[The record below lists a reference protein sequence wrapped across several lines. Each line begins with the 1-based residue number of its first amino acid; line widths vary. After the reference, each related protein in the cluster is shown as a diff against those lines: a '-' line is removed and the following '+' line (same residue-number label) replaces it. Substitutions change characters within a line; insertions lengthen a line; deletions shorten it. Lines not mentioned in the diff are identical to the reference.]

1 MTGSLDGSWQ
11 SYLTILVIALVA
23 HESWRW
29 LGAFLGRNVE
39 QDDAVFI
46 WVRYVSTAIVAALV
60 MRLVLFPAG
69 GLASVVLGIRVA
81 SVAVGAGIF
90 IATRGNLAAGIAT
103 TCLTMV
109 GLVWAWG

>member
-11 SYLTILVIALVA
+11 SYLTILVIALLA

-39 QDDAVFI
+39 QDDTVFI

-60 MRLVLFPAG
+60 MRLMLFPAG
-69 GLASVVLGIRVA
+69 GLAGVTLGVRVA
-81 SVAVGAGIF
+81 SVVIGACVFVAI
-90 IATRGNLAAGIAT
+90 RGNLAAGIAT

-109 GLVWAWG
+109 GLAWGWD